1 MEFLCSIFAVDL
13 LTYTVLSNHCHL
25 ILRSR
30 PDLVCSWTDWEVAN
44 RWWRLCPQ
52 RKDDSNVA
60 AEPTDEEINM
70 LTSDAAK
77 MKELRQRLSDISWW
91 IAVGLG
97 QRSQGSWSKVFARY
111 QNDRLRN

>member
-1 MEFLCSIFAVDL
+1 MATRENGVSLLDLAVDL

-77 MKELRQRLSDISWW
+77 MKELRQRLSDISLWVTSCLAW
-91 IAVGLG
+91 LSMIG
-97 QRSQGSWSKVFARY
+97 
-111 QNDRLRN
+111 